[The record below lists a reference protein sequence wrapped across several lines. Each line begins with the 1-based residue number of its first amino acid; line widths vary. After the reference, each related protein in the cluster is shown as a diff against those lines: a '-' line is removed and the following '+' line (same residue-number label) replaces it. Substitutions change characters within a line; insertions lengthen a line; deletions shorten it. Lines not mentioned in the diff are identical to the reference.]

1 MSKMIIETRK
11 ISELKF
17 AEYNPRTISKKQF
30 KDLKASLSK
39 FGLIDPI
46 VINSSKDRHNIIIG
60 GHQRSRAWL
69 DLGNDTI
76 PCVILDLPIND
87 EMELNLRLNK
97 NGGKFDDDLLLNY
110 FDEELLFDV
119 GFTVNDL
126 NINLDKYEDNA
137 IADATKDVCEC
148 CGAGI

>member
-1 MSKMIIETRK
+1 MIIETRK
-11 ISELKF
+11 ISDLKF

-46 VINSSKDRHNIIIG
+46 IINSSKDRHNIIIG

-76 PCVILDLPIND
+76 PCVILDLTIND

-110 FDEELLFDV
+110 FDDQLLIEI
-119 GFTVNDL
+119 GWTQNDF

>member
-46 VINSSKDRHNIIIG
+46 IINSSKDRHNIIIG

-137 IADATKDVCEC
+137 IADATKDVCEA
-148 CGAGI
+148 CGSSI

>member
-1 MSKMIIETRK
+1 MIIETRK

-17 AEYNPRTISKKQF
+17 AEYNPRTISKKQY

-46 VINSSKDRHNIIIG
+46 IINSSKDRHNIIIG

-119 GFTVNDL
+119 GFSVNDL

-137 IADATKDVCEC
+137 IVEATKDVCEC

>member
-1 MSKMIIETRK
+1 MRMIIESRK

-30 KDLKASLSK
+30 KDLKASLKK

-46 VINSSKDRHNIIIG
+46 IINSSKDRHNIIIG

-110 FDEELLFDV
+110 FDEEVLLEV
-119 GFTVNDL
+119 GFTQNDF

-137 IADATKDVCEC
+137 IAEATKDVCEC

>member
-1 MSKMIIETRK
+1 MKIESRR

-30 KDLKASLSK
+30 KDLVSSLKK

-46 VINSSKDRHNIIIG
+46 IINSSKDRNNIIIG

-69 DLGNDTI
+69 ELGNDTI
-76 PCVILDLPIND
+76 QCVVLDLPIND

-110 FDEELLFDV
+110 FDEELLFEV

-126 NINLDKYEDNA
+126 NINLDKYEDNTLA
-137 IADATKDVCEC
+137 EETKDVCEC
-148 CGAGI
+148 CGEKI

>member
-46 VINSSKDRHNIIIG
+46 IINSSKDRHNIIIG

-76 PCVILDLPIND
+76 PCVILDLTIND

-97 NGGKFDDDLLLNY
+97 NGGKFDDDLLLNN
-110 FDEELLFDV
+110 FGEELLFEV
-119 GFTVNDL
+119 GFTENDF

-137 IADATKDVCEC
+137 IEDATKDVCEA
-148 CGAGI
+148 CGSSI

>member
-1 MSKMIIETRK
+1 MIIESRK

-30 KDLKASLSK
+30 KDLKASLKK

-46 VINSSKDRHNIIIG
+46 IINSSKDRHNIIIG

-110 FDEELLFDV
+110 FDEEVLLEV
-119 GFTVNDL
+119 GFTQNDF

-137 IADATKDVCEC
+137 ISEATKDVCDC

>member
-1 MSKMIIETRK
+1 MIIETRK

-119 GFTVNDL
+119 GFSVNDL

>member
-1 MSKMIIETRK
+1 MKIENRR

-17 AEYNPRTISKKQF
+17 AEYNPRTINKKQF
-30 KDLKASLSK
+30 KDLKASLKKYS
-39 FGLIDPI
+39 LIDPI
-46 VINSSKDRHNIIIG
+46 IINSSKDRENIIIG

-69 DLGNDTI
+69 ELGNDTI
-76 PCVILDLPIND
+76 LCVVLDLSLAD

-110 FDEELLFDV
+110 FDEELLFEV

-126 NINLDKYEDNA
+126 NINLDKYEDNTLA
-137 IADATKDVCEC
+137 EETKDVCEC
-148 CGAGI
+148 CGEKL

>member
-1 MSKMIIETRK
+1 MKIESRK

-30 KDLKASLSK
+30 KDLVNSLKK

-46 VINSSKDRHNIIIG
+46 IINSSKDRHNIIIG

-69 DLGNDTI
+69 ELGNDTI
-76 PCVILDLPIND
+76 QCVILNLPLKD

-110 FDEELLFDV
+110 FDEELLFEV
-119 GFTVNDL
+119 GFSENDF
-126 NINLDKYEDNA
+126 NINLDKYEDNTLENE
-137 IADATKDVCEC
+137 TKDVCEC
-148 CGAGI
+148 CGEKI

>member
-1 MSKMIIETRK
+1 MKIENRR

-17 AEYNPRTISKKQF
+17 AEYNPRTINKKQF
-30 KDLKASLSK
+30 KDLKASLKKYS
-39 FGLIDPI
+39 LIDPI
-46 VINSSKDRHNIIIG
+46 IINSSKDRENIIIG

-69 DLGNDTI
+69 ELGNDTI
-76 PCVILDLPIND
+76 LCVVLDLSLAD

-110 FDEELLFDV
+110 FDEDLLFEV

-126 NINLDKYEDNA
+126 NINLDKYEDNTLA
-137 IADATKDVCEC
+137 EETKNVCEC
-148 CGAGI
+148 CGEPL